1 MELMLAARRVRFCV
15 ATNFVAT
22 NRDLLDDAHV
32 DEVDEFAEWNL
43 IARSL
48 RRLEEAPE
56 EEDKN
61 DDHHPEECGFHG
73 GIQRICL
80 QKSTPML
87 VACPVAFSQLRR
99 DDPHSGHSS
108 HAQFMLSILAM
119 RSADV

>member
-1 MELMLAARRVRFCV
+1 MELVLAARRVRFCV

-73 GIQRICL
+73 GSQLICL
-80 QKSTPML
+80 QKSTTML
-87 VACPVAFSQLRR
+87 VACPGAFLQLRL
-99 DDPHSGHSS
+99 DYPQCGHNS
-108 HAQFMLSILAM
+108 
-119 RSADV
+119 RADFN